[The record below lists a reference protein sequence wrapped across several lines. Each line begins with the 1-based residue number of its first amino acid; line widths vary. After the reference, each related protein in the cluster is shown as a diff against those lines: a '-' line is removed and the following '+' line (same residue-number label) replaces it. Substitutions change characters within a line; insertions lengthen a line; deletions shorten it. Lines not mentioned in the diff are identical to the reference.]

1 MRIGDAA
8 WAHAMTA
15 GAVGTVFGALVTLVI
30 GACLYRLALNHAGKG
45 GVSVAIAWVG
55 FGMLLLLPVEFKTST
70 PGLII
75 LGLAF
80 LSAASTTLG
89 VLAAWVFTFQPNAP
103 DEGIDAQVV
112 NQIAH
117 HLEQIHERL
126 RSDKAE
132 RNEATT
138 VKALREY
145 VGEDVTLY
153 VPGGKVR
160 GQLVEVNDWDDRDR
174 PKVELRRDDGSRS
187 VIYCDAIVGYTAN
200 Y

>member
-8 WAHAMTA
+8 WMYAVTA
-15 GAVGTVFGALVTLVI
+15 GAVGTVLGALVTLVI
-30 GACLYRLALNHAGKG
+30 GACLYRLALNHVGRG
-45 GVSVAIAWVG
+45 WVSVALAWVG
-55 FGMLLLLPVEFKTST
+55 FGMLLLLPVEIKTST

-80 LSAASTTLG
+80 LSAVSTTLG
-89 VLAAWVFTFQPNAP
+89 VMAAWVFTFQPNAP
-103 DEGIDAQVV
+103 EEGIDAQVV

-126 RSDKAE
+126 QSDKAE
-132 RNEATT
+132 RNDAT

-145 VGEDVTLY
+145 VGEDVTLH

-160 GQLVEVNDWDDRDR
+160 GQLTRINDWDDRER
-174 PKVELRRDDGSRS
+174 GKVELCRSDGSRS
-187 VIYCDAIVGYTAN
+187 TVYCDAVIGFTTTY
-200 Y
+200 